1 MAHHFIIIG
10 TQNDMIAMFN
20 NARTY
25 NEVGSWVYNDAEAMQ
40 KEYEPGIAALN
51 L

>member
-10 TQNDMIAMFN
+10 TQNDMMTMFD

-40 KEYEPGIAALN
+40 KEYEAGIAALN